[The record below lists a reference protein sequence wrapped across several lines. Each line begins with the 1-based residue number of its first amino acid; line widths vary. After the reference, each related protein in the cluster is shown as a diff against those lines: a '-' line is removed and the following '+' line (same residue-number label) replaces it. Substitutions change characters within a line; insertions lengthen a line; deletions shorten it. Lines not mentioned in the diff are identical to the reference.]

1 MQRPKHNDVWIAAS
15 CASAALIVF
24 AIGRLS
30 SPASS
35 RTQAVESTLAPP
47 AAESPRADATVREP
61 APAPAVTAAVPRT
74 GSVRELLE
82 RHYGLPWNEI
92 RGLLADPDAD
102 PERMAELMPWEQA
115 APHIR
120 ASVLFRDEHSGDV
133 ELARALRLEGVS
145 DKPNFNGAL
154 LNPGRKQLSTLDLQ
168 NLEHI
173 DSECV
178 SHLHDVVSE
187 INALIP
193 KCMADQFDRGDYVR
207 VPLLETLEARNQKR
221 DEQSSIRYLSSTH
234 GGGWTVYFNFESR
247 AYPELEAL
255 AQESKRLKLQRI
267 ERLRE
272 YIAAL

>member
-1 MQRPKHNDVWIAAS
+1 MQRLKHNNVWIAAS

-35 RTQAVESTLAPP
+35 STQAAPATLAPP
-47 AAESPRADATVREP
+47 AAESPRAEATSREP
-61 APAPAVTAAVPRT
+61 ASAPPVAAQAPRT

-102 PERMAELMPWEQA
+102 PERTAELMPWEQA
-115 APHIR
+115 AAHIR
-120 ASVLFRDEHSGDV
+120 QSVLFRDEHSGDI

-145 DKPNFNGAL
+145 EKPNFNGAL

-173 DSECV
+173 DAECV
-178 SHLHDVVSE
+178 SHLHDVASE
-187 INALIP
+187 INALVP

-207 VPLLETLEARNQKR
+207 VPLLETLEAKNQKH

-255 AQESKRLKLQRI
+255 AQESKRLKLQRV
-267 ERLRE
+267 ERLRA
-272 YIAAL
+272 YIDAL